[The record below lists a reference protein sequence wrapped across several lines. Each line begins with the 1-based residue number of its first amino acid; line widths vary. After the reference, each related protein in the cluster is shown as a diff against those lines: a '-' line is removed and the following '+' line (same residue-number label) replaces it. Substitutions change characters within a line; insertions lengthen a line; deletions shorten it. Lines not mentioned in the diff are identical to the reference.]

1 MIRKTQVDI
10 KTALRE
16 AFVNMIIHAD
26 YLNSRYSLIAE
37 VYDLYYSFKN
47 PGTMKIS
54 KNEFF

>member
-1 MIRKTQVDI
+1 MDI

-54 KNEFF
+54 KMNFF